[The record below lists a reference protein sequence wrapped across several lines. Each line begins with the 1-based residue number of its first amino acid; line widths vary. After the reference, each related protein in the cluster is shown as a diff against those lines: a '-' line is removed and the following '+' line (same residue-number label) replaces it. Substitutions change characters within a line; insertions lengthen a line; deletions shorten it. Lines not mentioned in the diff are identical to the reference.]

1 MLQYNMF
8 YVKGGTKTQRELTEN
23 VAMFAI
29 KNLFPKIRKYFILIR
44 LDKFNDCFEYDER
57 DYVINIDKKQD
68 RDDFITAIFHEL
80 VHVKQYLKNEMDNY
94 TFKSTTDYYMLPQEQ
109 EAYSVQEELL
119 KLWDTEKK
127 NEKLKVKKP

>member
-57 DYVINIDKKQD
+57 DYVINIDKKQNY
-68 RDDFITAIFHEL
+68 DDFVTAIFHEL

-127 NEKLKVKKP
+127 S

>member
-1 MLQYNMF
+1 MF

-44 LDKFNDCFEYDER
+44 LDKFNNCFEYDER
-57 DYVINIDKKQD
+57 DYVINIDKKQNY
-68 RDDFITAIFHEL
+68 DDFVTAIFHEL

-94 TFKSTTDYYMLPQEQ
+94 TFRTTTDYYMLPQEQ
-109 EAYSVQEELL
+109 EAYSLQEKLL
-119 KLWDTEKK
+119 EKWDTEKK
-127 NEKLKVKKP
+127 N

>member
-1 MLQYNMF
+1 MF

-94 TFKSTTDYYMLPQEQ
+94 TFKATTDYYMLPQEQ

-127 NEKLKVKKP
+127 N

>member
-1 MLQYNMF
+1 MF

-44 LDKFNDCFEYDER
+44 LDKFNNCFEYDER
-57 DYVINIDKKQD
+57 DYVINIDKKQNY
-68 RDDFITAIFHEL
+68 DDFVTAIFHEL

-94 TFKSTTDYYMLPQEQ
+94 SFRTTTDYYMLPQEQ
-109 EAYSVQEELL
+109 EAYSLQEELL
-119 KLWDTEKK
+119 KQWDLEKK
-127 NEKLKVKKP
+127 N

>member
-44 LDKFNDCFEYDER
+44 LDKFNNCFEYDER

-127 NEKLKVKKP
+127 N

>member
-1 MLQYNMF
+1 MF

-68 RDDFITAIFHEL
+68 RNDFITAIFHEL

-94 TFKSTTDYYMLPQEQ
+94 SFKTTTDYYMLPQEQ

-127 NEKLKVKKP
+127 N

>member
-94 TFKSTTDYYMLPQEQ
+94 TFRTTTDYYMLPQEQ
-109 EAYSVQEELL
+109 EAYSLQEELL
-119 KLWDTEKK
+119 KQWDSEKK
-127 NEKLKVKKP
+127 N

>member
-1 MLQYNMF
+1 MF

-44 LDKFNDCFEYDER
+44 LDKFNNCFEYDER
-57 DYVINIDKKQD
+57 DYVINIDKKQNY
-68 RDDFITAIFHEL
+68 DDFVTAIFHEL

-94 TFKSTTDYYMLPQEQ
+94 TFRTTTDYYMLPQEQ
-109 EAYSVQEELL
+109 EAYSLQEELL
-119 KLWDTEKK
+119 KQWDTEKK
-127 NEKLKVKKP
+127 N

>member
-44 LDKFNDCFEYDER
+44 LDKFNDCFEYN
-57 DYVINIDKKQD
+57 VINIDKKQD

-127 NEKLKVKKP
+127 N

>member
-94 TFKSTTDYYMLPQEQ
+94 SFKTTTDYYMLPQEQ

-119 KLWDTEKK
+119 NLWDIEKK
-127 NEKLKVKKP
+127 S

>member
-1 MLQYNMF
+1 MF

-44 LDKFNDCFEYDER
+44 LDKFNNCFEYDER
-57 DYVINIDKKQD
+57 DYVINIDKKQNY
-68 RDDFITAIFHEL
+68 DDFVTAIFHEL

-94 TFKSTTDYYMLPQEQ
+94 SFRTTTDYYMLPQEQ
-109 EAYSVQEELL
+109 EAYLLQEELL
-119 KLWDTEKK
+119 KQWDSEKK
-127 NEKLKVKKP
+127 N

>member
-44 LDKFNDCFEYDER
+44 LNKFNDCFEYDER
-57 DYVINIDKKQD
+57 DYVINIDKKQNH
-68 RDDFITAIFHEL
+68 DDFVTAIFHEL

-94 TFKSTTDYYMLPQEQ
+94 TFRTTTDYYMLPQEQ
-109 EAYSVQEELL
+109 EAYSLQEKLL
-119 KLWDTEKK
+119 EKWDIEKK
-127 NEKLKVKKP
+127 N

>member
-44 LDKFNDCFEYDER
+44 LDKFNNCFEYDER

-94 TFKSTTDYYMLPQEQ
+94 TFRTTTDYYMLPQEQ
-109 EAYSVQEELL
+109 EAYSLQEKLL
-119 KLWDTEKK
+119 EKWDIEKK
-127 NEKLKVKKP
+127 N

>member
-1 MLQYNMF
+1 MF

-44 LDKFNDCFEYDER
+44 LDKFNNCFEYDER

-109 EAYSVQEELL
+109 EAYFLQEELL
-119 KLWDTEKK
+119 KQWDTEKK
-127 NEKLKVKKP
+127 N

>member
-44 LDKFNDCFEYDER
+44 LDKFNNCFEYDER
-57 DYVINIDKKQD
+57 DYVINIDKKQNY
-68 RDDFITAIFHEL
+68 DDFVTVIFHEL

-94 TFKSTTDYYMLPQEQ
+94 SFRTTTDYYMLPQEQ
-109 EAYSVQEELL
+109 EAYSLQEKLL
-119 KLWDTEKK
+119 EKWDTEKK
-127 NEKLKVKKP
+127 N

>member
-1 MLQYNMF
+1 MF

-94 TFKSTTDYYMLPQEQ
+94 SFKSTTDYYMLPQEQ

-127 NEKLKVKKP
+127 N

>member
-1 MLQYNMF
+1 MF

-44 LDKFNDCFEYDER
+44 LDKFNNCFEYDER
-57 DYVINIDKKQD
+57 DYVINIDKKQNY
-68 RDDFITAIFHEL
+68 DDFVTAIFHEL

-94 TFKSTTDYYMLPQEQ
+94 SFSTTTDYYMLPQEQ
-109 EAYSVQEELL
+109 EAYSLQEELL
-119 KLWDTEKK
+119 KQWDLEKK
-127 NEKLKVKKP
+127 N

>member
-1 MLQYNMF
+1 MF

-29 KNLFPKIRKYFILIR
+29 KKLFPKIRKYFILIR

-94 TFKSTTDYYMLPQEQ
+94 SFKTTTDYYMLPQEQ

-127 NEKLKVKKP
+127 N

>member
-1 MLQYNMF
+1 MF

-44 LDKFNDCFEYDER
+44 LDKFNNCFEYDER
-57 DYVINIDKKQD
+57 DYVINIDKKQNY
-68 RDDFITAIFHEL
+68 DDFVTAIFHEL

-94 TFKSTTDYYMLPQEQ
+94 TFRTTTDYYMLPQEQ
-109 EAYSVQEELL
+109 EAYSLQEELL
-119 KLWDTEKK
+119 KQWDSEKK
-127 NEKLKVKKP
+127 N

>member
-8 YVKGGTKTQRELTEN
+8 YVKGGTKAQRELTEN

-44 LDKFNDCFEYDER
+44 LDKFNNCFEYDER
-57 DYVINIDKKQD
+57 DYVINIDKKQNY
-68 RDDFITAIFHEL
+68 DDFVTAIFHEL

-94 TFKSTTDYYMLPQEQ
+94 TFRTTTDYYMLPQEQ
-109 EAYSVQEELL
+109 EAYSLQEELL
-119 KLWDTEKK
+119 KQWDLEKK
-127 NEKLKVKKP
+127 N

>member
-44 LDKFNDCFEYDER
+44 LDKFNNCFEYDER
-57 DYVINIDKKQD
+57 DYVINIDKKQNY
-68 RDDFITAIFHEL
+68 DDFVTAIFHEL

-94 TFKSTTDYYMLPQEQ
+94 SFKTTTDYYMLPQEQ

-127 NEKLKVKKP
+127 N

>member
-1 MLQYNMF
+1 MF
-8 YVKGGTKTQRELTEN
+8 YVKGGAKTQRELTEN

-94 TFKSTTDYYMLPQEQ
+94 SFKTTTDYYMLPQEQ

-127 NEKLKVKKP
+127 N

>member
-29 KNLFPKIRKYFILIR
+29 KKLFPKIRKYFILIR

-57 DYVINIDKKQD
+57 DYVINIDKKQNY
-68 RDDFITAIFHEL
+68 DDFVTAIFHEL

-94 TFKSTTDYYMLPQEQ
+94 SFRTTTDYYMLPQEQ
-109 EAYSVQEELL
+109 EAYSLQEKLL
-119 KLWDTEKK
+119 EKWDTEKK
-127 NEKLKVKKP
+127 N

>member
-1 MLQYNMF
+1 MF
-8 YVKGGTKTQRELTEN
+8 YVKGCTKTQRELTEN

-127 NEKLKVKKP
+127 N

>member
-1 MLQYNMF
+1 MF

-44 LDKFNDCFEYDER
+44 LDKFNNCFEYDER
-57 DYVINIDKKQD
+57 DYVINIDKKQNY
-68 RDDFITAIFHEL
+68 DDFVTAIFHEL

-94 TFKSTTDYYMLPQEQ
+94 SFRTTTDYYMLPQEQ
-109 EAYSVQEELL
+109 EAYSLQEELL
-119 KLWDTEKK
+119 KKWDSEKK
-127 NEKLKVKKP
+127 N

>member
-57 DYVINIDKKQD
+57 DYVINIDKNQD

-94 TFKSTTDYYMLPQEQ
+94 SFKTTTDYYMLPQEQ

-127 NEKLKVKKP
+127 N

>member
-127 NEKLKVKKP
+127 N

>member
-1 MLQYNMF
+1 MF

-57 DYVINIDKKQD
+57 DYVINIDKKQNY
-68 RDDFITAIFHEL
+68 DDFVTAIFHEL

-94 TFKSTTDYYMLPQEQ
+94 TFRTTTDYYMLPQEQ
-109 EAYSVQEELL
+109 EAYSLQEELL
-119 KLWDTEKK
+119 KQWDSEKK
-127 NEKLKVKKP
+127 N

>member
-1 MLQYNMF
+1 MF

-57 DYVINIDKKQD
+57 DYVINIDKKQNY
-68 RDDFITAIFHEL
+68 DDFVTAIFHEL

-94 TFKSTTDYYMLPQEQ
+94 SFKTTTDYYMLPQEQ
-109 EAYSVQEELL
+109 EAFSIQEELL

-127 NEKLKVKKP
+127 N

>member
-44 LDKFNDCFEYDER
+44 LDKFNNCFEYDER
-57 DYVINIDKKQD
+57 DYVINIDKKQNY
-68 RDDFITAIFHEL
+68 DDFVTAIFHEL

-94 TFKSTTDYYMLPQEQ
+94 SFKTTTDYYMLPQEQ
-109 EAYSVQEELL
+109 EAFSIQEELL

-127 NEKLKVKKP
+127 N

>member
-29 KNLFPKIRKYFILIR
+29 KNLFPKIRKYFILII
-44 LDKFNDCFEYDER
+44 LHKFNDCFEYDER

-127 NEKLKVKKP
+127 N

>member
-1 MLQYNMF
+1 MF

-127 NEKLKVKKP
+127 N